1 MTSKYKSLIRK
12 VSSLIFLLI
21 AWELCVVAHVP
32 YLSNIPSPIAVLQE
46 GIHYIPGAKYITNIL
61 FSMAR
66 IFVGFTLAAIVGIPL
81 GLAMGWNRKFRWLT
95 FPLFE
100 VLRPIPVIAWIPIA
114 VIMFKS
120 TEFSIWWLIFL
131 GAFFPIG
138 LNTLHGTSSVPIEQV
153 RAAQSLGASR
163 KDLLLKVILPSAAPA
178 IYTGMTISMGLTWV
192 ILVAA
197 EMVAGGFGVGYM
209 TWEAYVL
216 VTYPRIILGM
226 LTIGACGWM
235 FSAAIRKIA
244 DISMPWAKIF

>member
-1 MTSKYKSLIRK
+1 MRTLRKIASIFIALGVWYLFTKYR
-12 VSSLIFLLI
+12 
-21 AWELCVVAHVP
+21 VP
-32 YLSNIPSPIAVLQE
+32 YLGNIPSPKEVVDEAIRF
-46 GIHYIPGAKYITNIL
+46 IPGARYPLNIA

-66 IFVGFTLAAIVGIPL
+66 IYAGFFLGLIAGVPL
-81 GLAMGWNRKFRWLT
+81 GIAMGWFKKFRWFT

-100 VLRPIPVIAWIPIA
+100 ILRPIPVIAWIPIA
-114 VIMFKS
+114 VIMFKT
-120 TEFSIWWLIFL
+120 TEQSIWWLIFL

-138 LNTLHGTSSVPIEQV
+138 LNSYYGTSSVPLEQV
-153 RAAQSLGASR
+153 RAAQSLGASK
-163 KDLLLKVILPSAAPA
+163 KDLLLKVILPAASPA

-226 LTIGACGWM
+226 LTIGACGWA
-235 FSAAIRKIA
+235 FSAIIRKIA
-244 DISMPWAKIF
+244 DVAMPWRRLF